1 MQLEYFINDIPF
13 KHPFTISG
21 GRSKTSQRALVV
33 GLTLGNFTGYGEA
46 PEISYYNITVEKMIH
61 DLERRKDFVEKFAL
75 IDPGR
80 YWHYLHHLYPANPF
94 LVCALDIAAWDLF
107 GQMKGLPLYKI
118 WKTEW
123 KKTPLTDYTLGLAPI
138 GEMIQKMKEKPWPV
152 YKIKLG
158 SENDLEIITALRKET
173 EAAFRVDVN
182 GGWTLNEAREKI
194 PHLKSLGVELVEQP
208 LPKDAWKDMKLLY
221 AESPLPL
228 YADESCIA
236 EEDVQKCEG
245 HFHGINIK
253 LTKCSGITPA
263 LRMIGHAKSLNLKVM
278 MGSMNESIIG
288 SAAVAHLLPQVQVAD
303 IDGPLLQES
312 ENASGLRYENG
323 QVIISNYPGLGIHV
337 LKNEQMIN
345 Q

>member
-1 MQLEYFINDIPF
+1 MQLEYFTSDTTF

-33 GLTLGNFTGYGEA
+33 GLTLGKFTGYGEA
-46 PEISYYNITVEKMIH
+46 PEISYYNISVEEMIH

-75 IDPGR
+75 IDPAR
-80 YWHYLHHLYPANPF
+80 YWHYLHHLYPKNPF
-94 LVCALDIAAWDLF
+94 LVCALDMAAWDLF

-118 WKTEW
+118 WETEW
-123 KKTPLTDYTLGLAPI
+123 KKTPPTDFTIGLAPI
-138 GEMIQKMKEKPWPV
+138 TDMVQKMKEKPWPV

-158 SENDLEIITALRKET
+158 HENDLGIIEALRKET
-173 EAAFRVDVN
+173 EATFRVDVN
-182 GGWTLNEAREKI
+182 GGWSLNEARKKI
-194 PHLKSLGVELVEQP
+194 PHLKALGVELVEQP
-208 LPKDAWKDMKLLY
+208 LPKEAWKDMKLLY

-236 EEDVQKCEG
+236 EEDVPKCEG

-263 LRMIGHAKSLNLKVM
+263 LRMIKQAKSLNLKVM
-278 MGSMNESIIG
+278 MGSMNESVIG
-288 SAAVAHLLPQVQVAD
+288 SAAVAHFLPQVHVAD

-323 QVIISNYPGLGIHV
+323 QVLISNNPGLGIRV
-337 LKNEQMIN
+337 LKNEQI
-345 Q
+345 

>member
-75 IDPGR
+75 IDPAR

-94 LVCALDIAAWDLF
+94 LVCALDMAAWDLF

-118 WKTEW
+118 WNTEW

-138 GEMIQKMKEKPWPV
+138 GEMIQKMQEKPWPV

-158 SENDLEIITALRKET
+158 SEDDLEIITALRKET
-173 EAAFRVDVN
+173 DSTFRVDVN

-263 LRMIGHAKSLNLKVM
+263 LRMIRQAKSLNLKVM

-303 IDGPLLQES
+303 IDGPLLQET
-312 ENASGLRYENG
+312 ENATGVRYENG
-323 QVIISNYPGLGIHV
+323 QVIISNNPGLGIRV
-337 LKNEQMIN
+337 LKNE
-345 Q
+345 

>member
-1 MQLEYFINDIPF
+1 MHLEYFTNDISF
-13 KHPFTISG
+13 KQPFTISG

-46 PEISYYNITVEKMIH
+46 PEISYYNITVEKMID
-61 DLERRKDFVEKFAL
+61 DLVRRKDFVEKFAL
-75 IDPGR
+75 IDPER
-80 YWHYLHHLYPANPF
+80 YWHYLHHLYPENPF
-94 LVCALDIAAWDLF
+94 LVCALDMAAWDLF

-123 KKTPLTDYTLGLAPI
+123 KKTPATDYTIGLAPI
-138 GEMIQKMKEKPWPV
+138 PEMIRKMKEKPWPV

-158 SENDLEIITALRKET
+158 NEDDLEIITALRKET
-173 EAAFRVDVN
+173 ESTFRVDVN
-182 GGWTLNEAREKI
+182 GGWSLNEARKKI
-194 PHLKSLGVELVEQP
+194 PHLKSLGVELIEQP

-263 LRMIGHAKSLNLKVM
+263 LRMIQKAKSLNLKVM
-278 MGSMNESIIG
+278 MGSMNESVIG
-288 SAAVAHLLPQVQVAD
+288 SAAVAHFLPQVEAAD

-312 ENASGLRYENG
+312 VNASGLRYENG
-323 QVIISNYPGLGIHV
+323 QVFVSNNPGLGIRIV
-337 LKNEQMIN
+337 TKEPIEN

>member
-13 KHPFTISG
+13 KDPFTISG
-21 GRSKTSQRALVV
+21 GRSKTSQRAVVV

-75 IDPGR
+75 IDPAR

-94 LVCALDIAAWDLF
+94 LVCALDMAAWDLF

-173 EAAFRVDVN
+173 EAIFRVDVN

-263 LRMIGHAKSLNLKVM
+263 LRMIRQAKGLNLKVM
-278 MGSMNESIIG
+278 MGSMNESVIG

-323 QVIISNYPGLGIHV
+323 QVIISNNPGLGIRV
-337 LKNEQMIN
+337 LKNEQI
-345 Q
+345 

>member
-75 IDPGR
+75 IDPAR

-94 LVCALDIAAWDLF
+94 LVCALDMAAWDLF

-138 GEMIQKMKEKPWPV
+138 GEMIQKMKERPWPV

-158 SENDLEIITALRKET
+158 IKDDLEIITALRKET
-173 EAAFRVDVN
+173 DSTFRVDVN

-263 LRMIGHAKSLNLKVM
+263 LRMIRQAKGLNLKVM
-278 MGSMNESIIG
+278 MGSMNESVIG

-312 ENASGLRYENG
+312 ENATGVRYENG
-323 QVIISNYPGLGIHV
+323 QVIISNNPGLGIRV
-337 LKNEQMIN
+337 FKNEQI
-345 Q
+345 